1 MKLSN
6 YMQLYNYN
14 NQDTK
19 QFPLYMVPWCL
30 SATRLLSQIPD
41 LFLSLISSIL

>member
-19 QFPLYMVPWCL
+19 QFPLFMTFCNSPPFPYP
-30 SATRLLSQIPD
+30 
-41 LFLSLISSIL
+41 